1 MLFREDPDGLI
12 VIAQPAHAWVS
23 GQLARAWGNERF
35 PMGQPR
41 EDVCLGAEQHDNGW
55 IEWEQGPTL
64 NPRTGRPHRFF
75 EMPTP
80 IHVGL
85 WSSAGRR
92 ELTQSRYAALLVSL
106 HGTGL
111 YERRDRS
118 HDSPEELQLQNDLL
132 AREQSF
138 QQDLLASL
146 RDDPAYAA
154 LATPEAVQRNRR
166 LVALWDRLSLAL
178 CGGLRAPL
186 VVQGVPAADA
196 DATLTLT
203 SIGDGGTRVVAE
215 PWPFATPE
223 VTLVVEGRR
232 LPETF
237 SDQEAMRA
245 ALARAPWVSIQTT
258 LAPA

>member
-1 MLFREDPDGLI
+1 MLFREDPGGLI

-23 GQLARAWGNERF
+23 GQLARAWGNDRF
-35 PMGQPR
+35 PVGQPR
-41 EDVCLGAEQHDNGW
+41 EDICLGAEQHDNGW
-55 IEWEQGPTL
+55 IEWEQAPTL

-111 YERRDRS
+111 YERRERS
-118 HDSPEELQLQNDLL
+118 HDSPVELQLQADLL
-132 AREQSF
+132 AREQAF

-146 RDDPAYAA
+146 RDDPAYATF
-154 LATPEAVQRNRR
+154 ATPEAVQRNRR

-186 VVQGVPAADA
+186 AVDGVPSADA
-196 DATLTLT
+196 DSMLTL
-203 SIGDGGTRVVAE
+203 SPIGDDPTRAAVE
-215 PWPFATPE
+215 PWPLASPE
-223 VTLVVEGRR
+223 VALVVEGRR

-237 SDQEAMRA
+237 SDQESMRS
-245 ALARAPWVSIQTT
+245 ALARASWVSIRTT
-258 LAPA
+258 LVPG